1 MERIRKAIITGPTG
15 AVGIALIEELT
26 RRNIKVTAVCR
37 PCSLRIDGIPHNTN
51 VEVVECDLSEL
62 DRLPNVCAH
71 DYDVFYHLGWT
82 NTFGTDARNNMDAQV
97 DNIRYTLAAA
107 RSAAKLGCQTF
118 VGAGSQAE
126 YGRSRG
132 LLRPDTPCFP
142 ENGYGMAKLCAGEMS
157 RVECQKL
164 GIRHIWARILS
175 VYGPGDGSGTL
186 VSSMI
191 NTLLDGKKPLCTA
204 GEQMWDYLYS
214 EDAAR
219 ALIEMAEA
227 GKNGA
232 VYPLG
237 SGEVRPLKEYIDAIR
252 NAVDPNLPVGLGEVP
267 YAANQVMYLGADLT
281 ALQQDTG
288 FQPQITF
295 EEGIQKTIASV
306 KKERK
311 TEKKAKSDW
320 LK

>member
-15 AVGIALIEELT
+15 AVGIALIEALA
-26 RRNIKVTAVCR
+26 RRNIEVTAVCR
-37 PCSLRIDGIPHNTN
+37 PCSLRIDGIPRSKN

-62 DRLPNVCAH
+62 DRLPACCAH

-82 NTFGTDARNNMDAQV
+82 NTFGASARNNMDAQI
-97 DNIRYTLAAA
+97 DNIRYTLEAA
-107 RSAAKLGCQTF
+107 RAAAKLCCHTF

-126 YGRSRG
+126 YGRAAG
-132 LLRPDTPCFP
+132 LLRPDTPCVP

-191 NTLLDGKKPLCTA
+191 NTLLDGEKPRCTA

-219 ALIEMAEA
+219 ALVRMAED
-227 GKNGA
+227 GKDGS

-237 SGEVRPLKEYIDAIR
+237 SGDVRPLKEYIDAIR
-252 NAVDPNLPVGLGEVP
+252 NAIDPNLPVGLGEVP
-267 YAANQVMYLGADLT
+267 YAANQVMFLGADLT
-281 ALQQDTG
+281 ALRQDTG
-288 FQPQITF
+288 FRPQTAF
-295 EEGIQKTIASV
+295 EEGIKKTIASV
-306 KKERK
+306 REERI
-311 TEKKAKSDW
+311 
-320 LK
+320 LKRMK